1 MNIRDP
7 QFEEGSGR
15 EPPNADVLAGEYVLG
30 VLDAEQRRQVQ
41 ARITTDPAFARLV
54 AGWEQ
59 RLGAWLDGIEPVA
72 VPAHLW
78 PRIRTR
84 LGWSPIEGGK
94 RGVWQSVGFWRGMT
108 ALAAAAAV
116 AAVFFGRVQPPPAPP
131 ITPPVAV
138 QPGESAQP
146 VTTLARDDGTPG
158 WLASI
163 DAARGTVRMVPVPAP
178 SDAQGRVPELWLI
191 PPGEA
196 PRSLGLISVDR
207 TQLVVVPKALLRA
220 LAKGSTLAIS
230 LEPPGGAPQGVPTGP
245 IIAKGG
251 IETI

>member
-1 MNIRDP
+1 
-7 QFEEGSGR
+7 
-15 EPPNADVLAGEYVLG
+15 
-30 VLDAEQRRQVQ
+30 
-41 ARITTDPAFARLV
+41 
-54 AGWEQ
+54 
-59 RLGAWLDGIEPVA
+59 
-72 VPAHLW
+72 
-78 PRIRTR
+78 
-84 LGWSPIEGGK
+84 
-94 RGVWQSVGFWRGMT
+94 MT

-131 ITPPVAV
+131 VTPPVAV
-138 QPGESAQP
+138 LPGESAQP

-178 SDAQGRVPELWLI
+178 SDVQGRVPELWLI